1 MKHIFIKKTCTLIL
15 SLIFFSLNYKHKD
28 KVFSNSQCQGT
39 KVPEDES
46 STYGTSF
53 PGTKVLEYESS
64 MNPLRGT
71 HF

>member
-1 MKHIFIKKTCTLIL
+1 MFQET
-15 SLIFFSLNYKHKD
+15 
-28 KVFSNSQCQGT
+28 KVPGNESSWERKFQEM